1 MAMKQNVHIWTLTL
15 SLQQI
20 YAVHVEVVR
29 LSTLEM
35 TLMILILAKEKNAPK
50 PISVKKDF
58 FAETKQ
64 IALLTQAGSLS
75 VLYLKLQLTM
85 MAVEWTNT
93 EKLLATGTFPQV
105 TQLRVLGLANTE
117 ERQDSGAL
125 IPTVI
130 RLESGETLRDLKM
143 ELS

>member
-1 MAMKQNVHIWTLTL
+1 MPM
-15 SLQQI
+15 SC
-20 YAVHVEVVR
+20 AVFAEVVR

-35 TLMILILAKEKNAPK
+35 TLMILILAKEKSVPLL
-50 PISVKKDF
+50 ISVKKDF
-58 FAETKQ
+58 FAETKL
-64 IALLTQAGSLS
+64 IALLTQAGSLF
-75 VLYLKLQLTM
+75 VLYLKLQLTT
-85 MAVEWTNT
+85 MAVEWTKM

-105 TQLRVLGLANTE
+105 MQRRALGSANTE

-130 RLESGETLRDLKM
+130 RLESGETLRDLKK